1 MPFLRRPQY
10 TFYYGHLKPQRR
22 TLLISSAGACTWP
35 NRTSDTT
42 SPSIIC
48 MCTRVVS
55 ICKCFVCHYLISTS
69 IVLHV
74 YHSFVQLCFVQR
86 GRAGEIHDTCIGL
99 IEGEIF
105 PLYLAVPKNA
115 YCFAACAQI
124 DPTTN
129 RQSQPYECSS
139 KVAFS
144 IVGIKYHEKLS

>member
-1 MPFLRRPQY
+1 MP
-10 TFYYGHLKPQRR
+10 
-22 TLLISSAGACTWP
+22 
-35 NRTSDTT
+35 
-42 SPSIIC
+42 
-48 MCTRVVS
+48 
-55 ICKCFVCHYLISTS
+55 
-69 IVLHV
+69 V
-74 YHSFVQLCFVQR
+74 YVRSWDVQLCFVQR
-86 GRAGEIHDTCIGL
+86 GTRVGL

-124 DPTTN
+124 DTTTN